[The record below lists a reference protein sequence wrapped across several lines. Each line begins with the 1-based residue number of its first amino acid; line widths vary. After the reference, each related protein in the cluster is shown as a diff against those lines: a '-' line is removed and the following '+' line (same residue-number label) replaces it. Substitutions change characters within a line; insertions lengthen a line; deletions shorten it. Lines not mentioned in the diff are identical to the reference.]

1 MSRSISEPGE
11 LTDLQKEVF
20 NAVKKD
26 DIKLVETILRN
37 KSKSAKDIR
46 GKNGNS
52 ICHVAAKY
60 GSLNVLKGYG
70 KP

>member
-26 DIKLVETILRN
+26 NIKLVETILRN
-37 KSKSAKDIR
+37 KS
-46 GKNGNS
+46 
-52 ICHVAAKY
+52 
-60 GSLNVLKGYG
+60 
-70 KP
+70 